1 MVVPFLPPD
10 TYFSSLTSSL
20 TIALFP
26 LTRNFR
32 ALTICMENLVFKWK
46 VHSGGMF
53 SEKVNTFH
61 AFTEFTKISVPF
73 VQN

>member
-1 MVVPFLPPD
+1 
-10 TYFSSLTSSL
+10 
-20 TIALFP
+20 
-26 LTRNFR
+26 
-32 ALTICMENLVFKWK
+32 MENLVFKWK

-73 VQN
+73 VQNQLGYFQENGNAQDGGFKG